1 VVISGYYGFR
11 NSGDE
16 AMLYAMLP
24 ALRSRIADLEVTVLS
39 RDPAGTAGKFG
50 ITAVPRDS
58 LCRAAGAIRRA
69 DLLISGGGGLLQ
81 DVTSLKSIVYYLG
94 VVILAK
100 LFRKPVFFY
109 GQGVG
114 PVRTALGRMLVKMV
128 ANRVDLITVRDAD
141 SMAELLGMGVTRPS
155 LLVTAD
161 PVLGL
166 DPALVDREKGWAIL
180 AGMGV
185 KGRPVAGISVR
196 SWKEFREYKKAV
208 AEVADE
214 LSGEGWAVLLIP
226 MHYPDDVGACREVA
240 GLMKNRSFLFERP
253 EDFLD
258 ILSVTANL
266 DLAIGMRLHFLI
278 FGAVFGVPLVGIS
291 YDPKV
296 DRFLGLLGLQAGIR
310 VESLDHKGLSRRV
323 QQVLA
328 GRTQMLAGMQ
338 ERLAGLRREAL
349 RNAELAADLL
359 NKNRK
364 SEFRK
369 QESE

>member
-1 VVISGYYGFR
+1 LPKVVISGYYGFY

-24 ALRSRIADLEVTVLS
+24 ALNKNVAGLEVTVLS

-50 ITAVPRDS
+50 IAAVPRDS
-58 LCRAAGAIRRA
+58 LCRVVGAISRA

-81 DVTSLKSIVYYLG
+81 DVTSLKSIMYYLG
-94 VVILAK
+94 IVVLAK

-141 SMAELLGMGVTRPS
+141 SKGELLGMGVTRPS
-155 LLVTAD
+155 LFVTAD

-166 DPALVDREKGWAIL
+166 DPALVDREKGRAIL
-180 AGMGV
+180 AGLGV
-185 KGRPVAGISVR
+185 RGRPVAGVSVR
-196 SWKEFREYKKAV
+196 SWKQFGEYKKAV

-214 LSGEGWAVLLIP
+214 LSDEGWAVLLIP

-240 GLMKNRSFLFERP
+240 GLMRNRSLLFEQP

-258 ILSVTANL
+258 ILSITANL

-278 FGAVFGVPLVGIS
+278 FGAIFGVPLVGIS

-296 DRFLGLLGLQAGIR
+296 DRFLELLGLSAGIR
-310 VESLDHKGLSRRV
+310 VENLDRGELSRRV
-323 QQVLA
+323 REVIA
-328 GRTQMLAGMQ
+328 DRTRVLAGMQ
-338 ERLAGLRREAL
+338 ERMAGLRREAL
-349 RNAELAADLL
+349 RNAELAAELL
-359 NKNRK
+359 ERIRK
-364 SEFRK
+364 SE
-369 QESE
+369 